1 MGLQRLASRP
11 AHSRLTIPRHLL
23 TAPSSL
29 LPLQGRLSILGVLLV
44 GIALSTLGFF
54 STREAHRRQVE
65 AEFHIA
71 ARDRAESV
79 VLGLQHGFED
89 VAVLRSF
96 FEASDE
102 VTRKDFDQFLAPLLS
117 RHPYVQAFQWLPRV
131 TPQNR
136 AVLETEAHQA
146 HSDFRFFHRDANG
159 KNAELPPEA
168 SFYGIH
174 YVAPYKGNEVTLG
187 YAAQALATRQEAL
200 DRALRTDN
208 LAASGRVRL
217 IQETGNQA
225 GVLVMVPVRGKDGQ
239 PLGVVQGVFRMGD
252 LVQKSMAFLEP
263 RGIVLSLFD
272 ASAPADEALLHEEA
286 SPLPPVGPN
295 RVEDLKLSRTFSLA
309 GRNWLVTAIPA
320 GGHFALGTPWRAW
333 AVLLAGLTFSALLAG
348 YVRTLQASEAAI
360 RTQVE
365 SRTRELAEE
374 MESHRLDAQAL
385 RESEARFRQLIEV
398 MGEGLWVLDGQGL
411 TTFVNRRMAEM
422 LGYAPADMAGRSLFE
437 FMTEADAAQV
447 KRNLMERREGQG
459 IQQDLRFRTR
469 DGGELWTI
477 VTGTPVMDEDGQ
489 LLSVLGV
496 VTDIT
501 ERRRQE
507 QAQLQSQK
515 LESLGILAGGIAH
528 DFNNL
533 LTAILG
539 NISLAQLCMS
549 KVAPAWPYLENM
561 ERAVQRATNLTR
573 QMLAYS
579 GKGRF
584 VVGPLDLNQA
594 VQELSHLLSVSTSK
608 KVAIRYQLGE
618 SLPTVI
624 GEASQ
629 IQQVVMNLVTNAAEA
644 IGDAE
649 GIVSIRTGVQTY
661 GAADLERD
669 FPGQPMESGA
679 FLTLEVS
686 DTGQGMTPEVQARI
700 FEPFFTTKFTGRGL
714 GLSAMQ
720 GIVRGHR
727 GGIRVYSEV
736 GKGTTFKLIF
746 PAGTGVVPEAEDVA
760 EQEVWTGRGT
770 ILVVD
775 DEEAVRLVATDMI
788 RSMGFEVVTA
798 EDGVQALAR
807 FRECPVPICAVL
819 MDLTMPHMDGLETFR
834 ELRRL
839 DPGCRVVLTSG
850 YNEQEAIQDF
860 LGKGLAAFV
869 QKPFLRGDLLKALR
883 RALEA

>member
-1 MGLQRLASRP
+1 MTTPPS
-11 AHSRLTIPRHLL
+11 HL
-23 TAPSSL
+23 PFR
-29 LPLQGRLSILGVLLV
+29 GRLGILGVLLV

-54 STREAHRRQVE
+54 SAQEANRRQVE
-65 AEFHIA
+65 AAFHAA
-71 ARDRAESV
+71 ARDRTESV
-79 VLGLQHGFED
+79 IQGLQHGFED

-96 FEASDE
+96 FQASDE
-102 VTRKDFDQFLAPLLS
+102 VTRKDFDDFLAPLLA
-117 RHPYVQAFQWLPRV
+117 RHPYIQAFQWLPKV

-136 AVLETEAHQA
+136 AALEAEARRLHPG
-146 HSDFRFFHRDANG
+146 FRFFERDAAGNSM
-159 KNAELPPEA
+159 ELPSGA

-174 YVAPYKGNEVTLG
+174 FVAPFRGNEVTLG
-187 YAAQALATRQEAL
+187 YVAQALATRQEAL
-200 DRALRTDN
+200 ARALRTDS
-208 LAASGRVRL
+208 LAASGRIRL
-217 IQETGNQA
+217 IQETGDQS
-225 GVLVMVPVRGKDGQ
+225 GVLVMIPVRGKDGQ

-252 LVQKSMAFLEP
+252 LVQKSMTFLEP
-263 RGIVLSLFD
+263 QGVALRLFD
-272 ASAPADEALLHEEA
+272 ASAPAPESLLHEET
-286 SPLPPVGPN
+286 SPLPPVGPT
-295 RVEDLKLSRTFSLA
+295 REDGLRLSRAFSLA
-309 GRNWLVTAIPA
+309 GRNWLVTVTPV
-320 GGHFALGTPWRAW
+320 GGHFALGTSWRAW
-333 AVLLAGLTFSALLAG
+333 AVLVAGLAFSSLLAG
-348 YVRTLQASEAAI
+348 YVRTLLASEADI

-365 SRTRELAEE
+365 SRTQELAQE

-385 RESEARFRQLIEV
+385 RESEARFRHLIEV

-422 LGYAPADMAGRSLFE
+422 LGYAPADMVGRSLFE
-437 FMTEADAAQV
+437 FMTEVDVAQA
-447 KRNLMERREGQG
+447 KRNLTDRRDGHG
-459 IQQDLRFRTR
+459 IQHDFRFRR
-469 DGGELWTI
+469 QDGGELWTI

-496 VTDIT
+496 ITDIT

-539 NISLAQLCMS
+539 NISLAQLCMP

-608 KVAIRYQLGE
+608 KVAIRFQLQE
-618 SLPTVI
+618 NLPTVI

-644 IGDAE
+644 IGEAE
-649 GIVSIRTGVQTY
+649 GIVSIRTGLQTY
-661 GAADLERD
+661 GGPDLERD
-669 FPGQPMESGA
+669 FPGQPMEPGP

-736 GKGTTFKLIF
+736 GKGTTFKVIF
-746 PAGTGVVPEAEDVA
+746 PAGDGLVRETGNDAEGEA
-760 EQEVWTGRGT
+760 WTGSGT

-775 DEEAVRLVATDMI
+775 DEEAVRLVARDMV

-807 FRECPVPICAVL
+807 FREASGRICAVL

-869 QKPFLRGDLLKALR
+869 QKPFLRDDLLKALR

>member
-1 MGLQRLASRP
+1 M
-11 AHSRLTIPRHLL
+11 
-23 TAPSSL
+23 TAPSPHH
-29 LPLQGRLSILGVLLV
+29 PLRGRLSILGVFLV
-44 GIALSTLGFF
+44 GIALSALGFY
-54 STREAHRRQVE
+54 SAREANRRQVE
-65 AEFHIA
+65 AEFQAA

-79 VLGLQHGFED
+79 IQGLQHGFED
-89 VAVLRSF
+89 VTVLRSF
-96 FEASDE
+96 FQASDE
-102 VTRKDFDQFLAPLLS
+102 VSRQDFDDFLAPLLA
-117 RHPYVQAFQWLPRV
+117 RHPYIQAFQWLPKV

-136 AVLETEAHQA
+136 AALEREARRA
-146 HSDFRFFHRDANG
+146 HPGFRFFQRDAAG
-159 KNAELPPEA
+159 TILELPPED

-174 YVAPYKGNEVTLG
+174 YVAPFRGNEVTLG
-187 YAAQALATRQEAL
+187 YSAQNLPTRQEAL
-200 DRALRTDN
+200 ARALRADT
-208 LAASGRVRL
+208 LAASGRIRL
-217 IQETGNQA
+217 LQETGDQS

-239 PLGVVQGVFRMGD
+239 PVGVVQGVFRMGD
-252 LVQKSMAFLEP
+252 LVQKSMTFLEP
-263 RGIVLSLFD
+263 RGVTLKLFD
-272 ASAPADEALLHEEA
+272 ASAPAPESLLHEEP
-286 SPLPPVGPN
+286 SPLPPVGPA
-295 RVEDLKLSRTFSLA
+295 REDGLRLSRTFPLA
-309 GRNWLVTAIPA
+309 GRQWLVVVAPA
-320 GGHFALGTPWRAW
+320 GGHFGLGTSWRAW
-333 AVLLAGLTFSALLAG
+333 TVLMAGLAFSTLLAG
-348 YVRTLQASEAAI
+348 YVRTLLASEAAI

-365 SRTRELAEE
+365 ARTQELALET
-374 MESHRLDAQAL
+374 ESHRLDAQAL
-385 RESEARFRQLIEV
+385 RESEARFRHLIEV
-398 MGEGLWVLDGQGL
+398 MGEGLWVMDAQGL

-422 LGYAPADMAGRSLFE
+422 LGYAPADMAGRSLFD
-437 FMTEADAAQV
+437 FMTDGDAAQV
-447 KRNLMERREGQG
+447 KRSLAERRDGHG
-459 IQQDLRFRTR
+459 TQQDLRFRR
-469 DGGELWTI
+469 KDGGELWTI
-477 VTGTPVMDEDGQ
+477 VTGSPVVDEDGQ
-489 LLSVLGV
+489 LVSVLGV

-539 NISLAQLCMS
+539 NISLAQLCMP

-608 KVAIRYQLGE
+608 KVAIRFQLAEG
-618 SLPTVI
+618 LPTIV

-644 IGDAE
+644 IGDVE
-649 GIVSIRTGVQTY
+649 GIVSIRTGLQTY
-661 GAADLERD
+661 GAPDLERD
-669 FPGQPMESGA
+669 FPGQPMEPGA

-686 DTGQGMTPEVQARI
+686 DTGQGMSAEVQARI

-720 GIVRGHR
+720 GIVRGHK

-736 GKGTTFKLIF
+736 GKGTTFKVIF
-746 PAGTGVVPEAEDVA
+746 PAGTGFIPEAEGDA
-760 EQEVWTGRGT
+760 EMEAWTGRGT
-770 ILVVD
+770 VLVVD
-775 DEEAVRLVATDMI
+775 DEEAVRLVAADMI
-788 RSMGFEVVTA
+788 RSMGFEVVVA
-798 EDGVQALAR
+798 EDGVQALTR

-839 DPGCRVVLTSG
+839 DPACRVVLTSG

-869 QKPFLRGDLLKALR
+869 QKPFLRDDLLKALR
-883 RALEA
+883 RALES

>member
-1 MGLQRLASRP
+1 LTQP
-11 AHSRLTIPRHLL
+11 PSRLPLRRHLSVL
-23 TAPSSL
+23 A
-29 LPLQGRLSILGVLLV
+29 VLLV
-44 GIALSTLGFF
+44 GIALSALGFF
-54 STREAHRRQVE
+54 SAREANRRQVE
-65 AEFHIA
+65 AEFHTA
-71 ARDRAESV
+71 ARDRTESV

-102 VTRKDFDQFLAPLLS
+102 VSRTDFDNFLDPLIT
-117 RHPYVQAFQWLPRV
+117 RHPYIQAFQWLPRV
-131 TPQNR
+131 TPQSR
-136 AVLETEAHQA
+136 AALEAEARLTHPG
-146 HSDFRFFHRDANG
+146 FRFFLRDAAGRNS
-159 KNAELPPEA
+159 ELPREA
-168 SFYGIH
+168 TFYGIH
-174 YVAPYKGNEVTLG
+174 FVAPYRGNEVTLG
-187 YAAQALATRQEAL
+187 YSAQALVTRQEAL
-200 DRALRTDN
+200 ESALRTDS
-208 LAASGRVRL
+208 LAASGRIRL
-217 IQETGNQA
+217 IQERGDQS
-225 GVLVMVPVRGKDGQ
+225 GILVMVPVRGKHGH
-239 PLGVVQGVFRMGD
+239 PLGMVQGVFRMGD
-252 LVQKSMAFLEP
+252 LVGNSTAFLEP
-263 RGIVLSLFD
+263 RGIVLRLFD
-272 ASAPADEALLHEEA
+272 ASAPATEALLHEEA
-286 SPLPPVGPN
+286 SPLPPAGPT
-295 RVEDLKLSRTFSLA
+295 RSDGLQVARAFSLA
-309 GRNWLVTAIPA
+309 GRNWLVTATPA
-320 GGHFALGTPWRAW
+320 GGHFALGTSWRAW
-333 AVLLAGLTFSALLAG
+333 AVLMGGLTFSALLAG
-348 YVRTLQASEAAI
+348 YVRNLLASEAAI

-365 SRTRELAEE
+365 ARTQELAQEV
-374 MESHRLDAQAL
+374 ESHRLDAQAL
-385 RESEARFRQLIEV
+385 RESEARFRHLVEV

-422 LGYAPADMAGRSLFE
+422 LGYAPGDMVGRSMFE
-437 FMTEADAAQV
+437 FMEASEVPQA
-447 KRNLMERREGQG
+447 KRNMANRLDGQ
-459 IQQDLRFRTR
+459 DARHDFKFRCK
-469 DGGELWTI
+469 DGAELWTI
-477 VTGTPVMDEDGQ
+477 VTGTPVLDEAGQ
-489 LLSVLGV
+489 VVSVLGV
-496 VTDIT
+496 ITDIT

-539 NISLAQLCMS
+539 NISLAQLCMP

-608 KVAIRYQLGE
+608 KVAIRYQLAEG
-618 SLPTVI
+618 LPTVI

-629 IQQVVMNLVTNAAEA
+629 IQQVLMNLVTNAAEA

-649 GIVSIRTGVQTY
+649 GIVSIRTGLQTY
-661 GAADLERD
+661 GAVDLNRD
-669 FPGQPMESGA
+669 FPGQSMEPGA

-736 GKGTTFKLIF
+736 GKGTTFKVIF
-746 PAGTGVVPEAEDVA
+746 PAGTGLLPETEDVA
-760 EQEVWTGRGT
+760 EHEAWTGRGT

-788 RSMGFEVVTA
+788 RSVGFEVVIA
-798 EDGVQALAR
+798 EDGVQALER
-807 FRECPVPICAVL
+807 FRACPVPICAVL

-860 LGKGLAAFV
+860 MGKGLAAFV
-869 QKPFLRGDLLKALR
+869 QKPFLRDDLLKALR
-883 RALEA
+883 RALES

>member
-1 MGLQRLASRP
+1 MTHP
-11 AHSRLTIPRHLL
+11 PSRLPLRRHLSVL
-23 TAPSSL
+23 A
-29 LPLQGRLSILGVLLV
+29 VLLV
-44 GIALSTLGFF
+44 GIALSALGFF
-54 STREAHRRQVE
+54 SAREANRRQVE
-65 AEFHIA
+65 AEFHAA
-71 ARDRAESV
+71 ARDRTESV
-79 VLGLQHGFED
+79 VQGLQHGFED
-89 VAVLRSF
+89 VSVLRSL
-96 FEASDE
+96 FEASNE
-102 VTRKDFDQFLAPLLS
+102 VSRTDFDDFLHPLIT
-117 RHPYVQAFQWLPRV
+117 RHPYIQAFQWLPRV

-136 AVLETEAHQA
+136 AALEAEARRTHP
-146 HSDFRFFHRDANG
+146 DFRFFLRDATG
-159 KNAELPPEA
+159 RDSELPREA
-168 SFYGIH
+168 TFYGIH
-174 YVAPYKGNEVTLG
+174 FVAPYRGNEVTLG
-187 YAAQALATRQEAL
+187 YSAQALATRQEAL
-200 DRALRTDN
+200 DRALRTDS
-208 LAASGRVRL
+208 LAASGRIRL
-217 IQETGNQA
+217 IQERGDQS
-225 GVLVMVPVRGKDGQ
+225 GILVMVPVRDKHGH

-252 LVQKSMAFLEP
+252 LVGTSMAFLEP
-263 RGIVLSLFD
+263 RGIVLKLFD
-272 ASAPADEALLHEEA
+272 ASAPATEALLHEEA
-286 SPLPPVGPN
+286 SPLPQMGPT
-295 RVEDLKLSRTFSLA
+295 RSDGLQLARAFSLA
-309 GRNWLVTAIPA
+309 GRNWLVTATPA
-320 GGHFALGTPWRAW
+320 GGHFPLGTSWRAW
-333 AVLLAGLTFSALLAG
+333 AVLMGGLTFSALLAG
-348 YVRTLQASEAAI
+348 YVRNLLASEAAI

-365 SRTRELAEE
+365 ARTQELAQEV
-374 MESHRLDAQAL
+374 ESHRLDAQAL
-385 RESEARFRQLIEV
+385 RESEARFRHLIEV

-422 LGYAPADMAGRSLFE
+422 LGYAPGDMVGRSLFE
-437 FMTEADAAQV
+437 FMEASEVPQARRNMANRLDGQDARHDF
-447 KRNLMERREGQG
+447 KFRRK
-459 IQQDLRFRTR
+459 
-469 DGGELWTI
+469 DGAELWTI
-477 VTGTPVMDEDGQ
+477 VTGTPVLDEAGQ
-489 LLSVLGV
+489 IVSVLGV
-496 VTDIT
+496 ITDIT

-608 KVAIRYQLGE
+608 KVAIRYQLAEG
-618 SLPTVI
+618 LPTVI

-629 IQQVVMNLVTNAAEA
+629 IQQVLMNLVTNAAEA
-644 IGDAE
+644 IGDEE
-649 GIVSIRTGVQTY
+649 GIVSIRTGLQTY
-661 GAADLERD
+661 GAGDLERD
-669 FPGQPMESGA
+669 FPGQSMEPGA

-736 GKGTTFKLIF
+736 GKGTTFKVIF
-746 PAGTGVVPEAEDVA
+746 PAGTGLVPEAEGVA
-760 EQEVWTGRGT
+760 EHEAWTGRGT

-798 EDGVQALAR
+798 EDGVQALER
-807 FRECPVPICAVL
+807 FRECPVPVCAVL

-860 LGKGLAAFV
+860 MGKGLAAFV
-869 QKPFLRGDLLKALR
+869 QKPFLRDDLLKALR
-883 RALEA
+883 RALES